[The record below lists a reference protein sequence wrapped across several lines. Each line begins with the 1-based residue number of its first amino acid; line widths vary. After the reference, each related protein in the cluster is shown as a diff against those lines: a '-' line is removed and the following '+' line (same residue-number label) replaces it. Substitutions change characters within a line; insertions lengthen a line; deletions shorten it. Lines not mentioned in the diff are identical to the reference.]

1 MSPLLRESSIY
12 ALGAAAAFA
21 VDFALLWLL
30 VDRFGMHYLSAA
42 ALSFLAGTTVVYLVS
57 VRHAFRYR
65 RVDDRRLEFGYF
77 AAIGAA
83 GIVLNLVLMYLF
95 VEWLTLHYL
104 AAKVG
109 AAGVSFVANFAAR
122 RWFLFTRR
130 SPAEREQAATT
141 EPGR

>member
-21 VDFALLWLL
+21 VDFGLLWLF
-30 VDRFGMHYLSAA
+30 VDQIGVHYLPAA
-42 ALSFLAGTTVVYLVS
+42 ALSFLAGTAVVYLVS

-65 RVDDRRLEFGYF
+65 RMADRRLEFGYF
-77 AAIGAA
+77 ATIGAA
-83 GIVLNLVLMYLF
+83 GIVLNLVLIYLL

-109 AAGVSFVANFAAR
+109 AAGVSFIANYAAR

-130 SPAEREQAATT
+130 HSAERDSIATT
-141 EPGR
+141 ESSR

>member
-1 MSPLLRESSIY
+1 MSSLLRESLVY

-30 VDRFGMHYLSAA
+30 VAGVGIHYLPAA
-42 ALSFLAGTTVVYLVS
+42 ALSFLAGTVVVYRVS

-65 RVDDRRLEFGYF
+65 RVADRKLEFGYF
-77 AAIGAA
+77 ATIGAA
-83 GIVLNLVLMYLF
+83 GIVLNLVLMYLL

-109 AAGVSFVANFAAR
+109 AAGVSFVANYGAR

-130 SPAEREQAATT
+130 HSAEREQATT
-141 EPGR
+141 SGPSR

>member
-1 MSPLLRESSIY
+1 MSPLVRESAFY

-21 VDFALLWLL
+21 VDFTLLWTL
-30 VDRFGMHYLSAA
+30 VAAAGMHYLLAA
-42 ALSFLAGTTVVYLVS
+42 TLSFLAGTVVVYVVS

-65 RVDDRRLEFGYF
+65 RVADRRLEFGWF

-83 GIVLNLVLMYLF
+83 GILLNLTLMYAL

-104 AAKVG
+104 SAKVG
-109 AAGVSFVANFAAR
+109 AAGVSFVANYGSR

-130 SPAEREQAATT
+130 QTDECGRTANA

>member
-30 VDRFGMHYLSAA
+30 VDRFGMHYLPAA
-42 ALSFLAGTTVVYLVS
+42 ALSFLAGTVVVYRVT

-65 RVDDRRLEFGYF
+65 RVEDRRLEFGYF
-77 AAIGAA
+77 AMIGAA
-83 GIVLNLVLMYLF
+83 GIVLNLVLMYLL

-104 AAKVG
+104 TAKIG
-109 AAGVSFVANFAAR
+109 AAGVSFVANYAAR
-122 RWFLFTRR
+122 RCFLFTRR
-130 SPAEREQAATT
+130 PSAEREQTATT